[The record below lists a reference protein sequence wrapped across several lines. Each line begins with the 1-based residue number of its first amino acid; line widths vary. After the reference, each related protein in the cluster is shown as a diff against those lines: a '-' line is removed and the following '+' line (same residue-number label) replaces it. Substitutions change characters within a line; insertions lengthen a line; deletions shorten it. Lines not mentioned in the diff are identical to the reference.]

1 MCAESESSAASFWRR
16 AVSLEEEEEEEDEG
30 VVAFVAVA
38 RFLIVLEVRTA
49 LELIKVADDN
59 KGDDVIV
66 EVKEKIEKWREK
78 ERDGG
83 IGWLEWQEIWE
94 TQFPFS
100 HSSLET
106 IFKMTSLQSTRAA
119 KRTLRKSMAHK
130 LSSLSKSEIKRQC
143 QSQSVSLSL
152 SQLFADSLPSAF
164 LFPQLPSS
172 LSQSLILLRMQKL
185 RASAY
190 TSACNQER

>member
-66 EVKEKIEKWREK
+66 EVKEKIEKCREK
-78 ERDGG
+78 ERHRG
-83 IGWLEWQEIWE
+83 IGWLEWQEISI
-94 TQFPFS
+94 FS
-100 HSSLET
+100 FVTRNH
-106 IFKMTSLQSTRAA
+106 LQNDFVAIN
-119 KRTLRKSMAHK
+119 KSCK
-130 LSSLSKSEIKRQC
+130 KNFEEING
-143 QSQSVSLSL
+143 SQIII
-152 SQLFADSLPSAF
+152 
-164 LFPQLPSS
+164 PQ
-172 LSQSLILLRMQKL
+172 
-185 RASAY
+185 
-190 TSACNQER
+190 